1 MMVDKTVTI
10 MAIASMFIL
19 YAIIRMVALAPPVDA
34 VSAQTVAIS
43 EDRIDFGRIPLHG
56 SVIREFVL
64 KNTGE
69 GSLHAELSVS
79 GSDFSVSPME
89 ILLPPGMESR
99 VSVAVTADR
108 PGLFDDELRIDFNGD
123 DVEPLLI
130 HLAGEAD
137 SDTEIPEAE
146 LQMQRV

>member
-1 MMVDKTVTI
+1 M
-10 MAIASMFIL
+10 
-19 YAIIRMVALAPPVDA
+19 
-34 VSAQTVAIS
+34 
-43 EDRIDFGRIPLHG
+43 HG

-64 KNTGE
+64 KNTGD
-69 GSLHAELSVS
+69 GTLHAELSVT

-99 VSVAVTADR
+99 VSVAVTAGR
-108 PGLFDDELRIDFNGD
+108 PGLFDDELRIRFNED

-137 SDTEIPEAE
+137 SEADIPENE
-146 LQMQRV
+146 LQMQKV